1 MARTKRVGRKA
12 SRALGKSKHMRKS
25 KAAKMSLRKKRGTRK
40 AKTKGGSRQPGGK
53 KKSKKGAK
61 KHYRGHGGMD
71 GATPLEKQR
80 AAMAK
85 QREQY
90 GNIYDRV
97 GAQPQPRATPP
108 PSPPPSPAVSE
119 PEEPAEQ
126 PGYLAR
132 ARSIASRAMGAA
144 GSFIQRLREP
154 AKKPELSEFKRD
166 ELAIMSSDAYQNQKD
181 KAKLFEQHNV
191 RMNAKLYK

>member
-12 SRALGKSKHMRKS
+12 SRAMGKSKHMRKS
-25 KAAKMSLRKKRGTRK
+25 KAAKMTLRKKRGTRK

-71 GATPLEKQR
+71 GATPLERQR

-90 GNIYDRV
+90 GEIYDRV

-108 PSPPPSPAVSE
+108 PSPPAVSAA
-119 PEEPAEQ
+119 EEPVEQ
-126 PGYLAR
+126 PGYLAQ

-144 GSFIQRLREP
+144 GNFIQRFREP
-154 AKKPELSEFKRD
+154 AKEPSDFEKDK
-166 ELAIMSSDAYQNQKD
+166 LAIMGSAAYQNQKR
-181 KAKLFEQHNV
+181 KAEVSEQHNV
-191 RMNAKLYK
+191 PRDAYLYK

>member
-12 SRALGKSKHMRKS
+12 SRAMGKSKHMRKS
-25 KAAKMSLRKKRGTRK
+25 KAAKMSMRKKRGTRK

-53 KKSKKGAK
+53 KKSKKGQK

-90 GNIYDRV
+90 GEIYDRV

-108 PSPPPSPAVSE
+108 PSPAASE

-126 PGYLAR
+126 PGYLAQ

-154 AKKPELSEFKRD
+154 AKKPELSEFEKD
-166 ELAIMSSDAYQNQKD
+166 KLAIMGSDAYQNQKR
-181 KAKLFEQHNV
+181 KAEVFEQHNV
-191 RMNAKLYK
+191 PMSAKLYK

>member
-1 MARTKRVGRKA
+1 M
-12 SRALGKSKHMRKS
+12 GKSKHMRKS
-25 KAAKMSLRKKRGTRK
+25 KAAKMSMRKKRGTRK
-40 AKTKGGSRQPGGK
+40 AKTKGGSRQLGGK
-53 KKSKKGAK
+53 KKSKKGQK

-90 GNIYDRV
+90 GEIYDRV

-108 PSPPPSPAVSE
+108 PSPPPSPAASAA
-119 PEEPAEQ
+119 EEQQQ

-132 ARSIASRAMGAA
+132 VGNIAGTAVGAV
-144 GSFIQRLREP
+144 GKFIQRLREP
-154 AKKPELSEFKRD
+154 AKKPELSEFEKD
-166 ELAIMSSDAYQNQKD
+166 KLAIMGSDAYQNQKR
-181 KAKLFEQHNV
+181 KAEVFEQHNV
-191 RMNAKLYK
+191 PMNAKLYK